1 MIKNFAVCEVF
12 KNKHSARGHSLFQ
25 RTMLSVQSRCAGL
38 YSAVLESCTWH
49 FCSFSCYFPSFSIT
63 VLSLDALYER
73 SQDDHSDLRNWK
85 DEAAIPEIRMTV
97 GGSGSFLKNFIYFN
111 WRTITSQ
118 HCGGPCH
125 TLARISHEC
134 TCVPLSWTPLPSPS
148 PPHSSELSQSTS
160 FECPASCIEQ
170 VFRDQIMSSVLDMWH
185 LIGLLN
191 IQVSSWIEVSGNPE
205 REIWATDTNLGVKF
219 KDLELKEITRVMSSE
234 REGGRKDWA
243 LG

>member
-1 MIKNFAVCEVF
+1 MC
-12 KNKHSARGHSLFQ
+12 RL
-25 RTMLSVQSRCAGL
+25 
-38 YSAVLESCTWH
+38 
-49 FCSFSCYFPSFSIT
+49 
-63 VLSLDALYER
+63 VLSSLRKLHMTFLLLLLLFPIIQHHRAEFGCIVREESGWPFWSEKLKGWSCHSWDK
-73 SQDDHSDLRNWK
+73 DDCGR
-85 DEAAIPEIRMTV
+85 IR
-97 GGSGSFLKNFIYFN
+97 FFFKKFIYFN

-125 TLARISHEC
+125 TSARISHGC

-170 VFRDQIMSSVLDMWH
+170 VFREQIMSSVLDMWH
-185 LIGLLN
+185 LICLLN

-205 REIWATDTNLGVKF
+205 GEIWAPDTNLGVKF